1 MTTSSESSQ
10 SENTYILGHTAA
22 EKVRLIEQDRHFTQA
37 MGGLLPEQSNLST
50 IHRVLDVACGP
61 GGWALEL
68 AQAYPHMEVVGF
80 DIDAGMIDYANA
92 QASASGLDN
101 ASFRVMNA
109 LEPFGFPD
117 GFFDLVNA
125 RFLVG
130 FLTQKQWPAAI
141 GELLRVCRS
150 GGIIRLTESEWGGTS
165 SPSYEQ
171 SLNFTI
177 LAQQRVGQGFSVDGR
192 HVGITPYI
200 GHFLQQAGCRNV
212 QEVGYAL
219 DFSAGTP
226 MQKLVCDDL
235 WIAQKLLQPFHVGM
249 GVATQ
254 EEVDLLYEQ
263 IPAEMLSH
271 DFYGSLYMLTAW
283 GSKP

>member
-1 MTTSSESSQ
+1 MQ
-10 SENTYILGHTAA
+10 DDRENTYILGHTAT
-22 EKVRLIEQDRHFTQA
+22 EKVRLIEQDRHFNRA
-37 MGGLLPEQSNLST
+37 MGGLLPEQSDLST
-50 IHRVLDVACGP
+50 VHRVLDVACGP
-61 GGWALEL
+61 GGWVLDL
-68 AQAYPHMEVVGF
+68 AAESPDTEVVGV
-80 DIDAGMIDYANA
+80 DIDTGMIEYATTMA
-92 QASASGLDN
+92 RASGLDN
-101 ASFRVMNA
+101 ALFQVMDA
-109 LEPFGFPD
+109 SAPLAFPD
-117 GFFDLVNA
+117 GSFDLVNG

-130 FLTQKQWPAAI
+130 FLTQAQWPTVI
-141 GELLRVCRS
+141 GEMVRVCRS
-150 GGIIRLTESEWGGTS
+150 GGIIRLTESEWGGTN

-192 HVGITPYI
+192 HVGITPYL

-254 EEVDLLYEQ
+254 EEVDRLYEQ

-271 DFYGSLYMLTAW
+271 DFYGSLYMLTTW

>member
-1 MTTSSESSQ
+1 MQDER
-10 SENTYILGHTAA
+10 ENTYILGHTAT
-22 EKVRLIEQDRHFTQA
+22 EKVRLIEQDRHFNQA
-37 MGGLLPEQSNLST
+37 TGGLLPEQADLST
-50 IHRVLDVACGP
+50 VHRVLDVACGP
-61 GGWALEL
+61 GGWALDL
-68 AQAYPHMEVVGF
+68 AAGSPDVDVVGV
-80 DIDAGMIDYANA
+80 DIDTGMIEYATTMA
-92 QASASGLDN
+92 RASGLDN
-101 ASFRVMNA
+101 ALFQVMDA
-109 LEPFGFPD
+109 SAPLAFPD
-117 GFFDLVNA
+117 GSFDLVNG

-130 FLTQKQWPAAI
+130 FLTQAQWPMAI
-141 GELLRVCRS
+141 GEMVRVCRS

-192 HVGITPYI
+192 HVGITPYL

-212 QEVGYAL
+212 HEVAYAL

-254 EEVDLLYEQ
+254 EEVDRLYEQ

-271 DFYGSLYMLTAW
+271 DFYGSLYLLTAW